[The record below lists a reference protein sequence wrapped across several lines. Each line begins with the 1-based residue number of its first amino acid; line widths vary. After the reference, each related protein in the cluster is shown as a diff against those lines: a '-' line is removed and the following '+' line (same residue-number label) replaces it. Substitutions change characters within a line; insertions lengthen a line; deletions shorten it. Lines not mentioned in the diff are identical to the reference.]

1 MLAFQSMI
9 HKAAKDAGMEV
20 PAMELLDAF
29 DGEPTWDPEEYPH
42 FHVFCNVQ
50 LGRSMHS
57 MGQHWDNAK
66 IVAAVPVEELRTVTL
81 EGLIAKGL
89 EL

>member
-20 PAMELLDAF
+20 PAEELLDAM
-29 DGEPTWDPEEYPH
+29 DDEPSWSPEDYPH
-42 FHVFCNVQ
+42 FHVFCNAQ
-50 LGRSMHS
+50 LGRSMHN

-66 IVAAVPVEELRTVTL
+66 IIAAIPVEELKTVTF